1 MRMRTPKSWVT
12 PFEVIDRNLVVRFS
26 PPRRVIASAVRGG
39 GIGWAHAIINHQ
51 VSESFNHPNREKPRT
66 QKWEDP
72 ARTLGKIADRLGIPG
87 RCLGLMT
94 IVDLGHLVVTREQA
108 AGLWVEG
115 LFTIGVT
122 NAVRAGEPASDASQ
136 LANLGTINIILVTN
150 AKLAMAAL
158 VGAVTV
164 ATESK
169 TAKLLEERILSSSGA
184 GFATGTGT
192 DSIVIAIGDGPRLRY
207 SGTHT
212 KMGELIGRVVARGMD
227 QGLEMIKE
235 STKKIK
241 FPKPLNDA

>member
-1 MRMRTPKSWVT
+1 MRVRTPKSWVT
-12 PFEVIDRNLVVRFS
+12 QFEVIDRNLVVRFS
-26 PPRRVIASAVRGG
+26 PPRRVISSAVRGG

-51 VSESFNHPNREKPRT
+51 VSETFKHSKKEKPQTPQR
-66 QKWEDP
+66 EDP
-72 ARTLGKIADRLGIPG
+72 TRTLGKIADRLGISG
-87 RCLGLMT
+87 RCVGLMT
-94 IVDLGHLVVTREQA
+94 MVDLGNLVVTREQV

-122 NAVRAGEPASDASQ
+122 NAVRAGEPASD
-136 LANLGTINIILVTN
+136 LFPLGTINIILVTN

-169 TAKLLEERILSSSGA
+169 TAKLLEERISSSSGS
-184 GFATGTGT
+184 GLATGTGT

-212 KMGELIGRVVARGMD
+212 KMGELIGRVVARGMG
-227 QGLEMIKE
+227 QGLEMIK
-235 STKKIK
+235 SSRKKSA
-241 FPKPLNDA
+241 PPLN

>member
-1 MRMRTPKSWVT
+1 MRVRTPKSWVT

-26 PPRRVIASAVRGG
+26 PPRRVISSAVRGG

-51 VSESFNHPNREKPRT
+51 VSESIIQSKRDKR
-66 QKWEDP
+66 QSQRWEDP
-72 ARTLGKIADRLGIPG
+72 ARSLGKIADRLGISG
-87 RCLGLMT
+87 QCIGLMT
-94 IVDLGHLVVTREQA
+94 LVDLGHLVVTREQA

-122 NAVRAGEPASDASQ
+122 NAVRAGEPAADPSQ
-136 LANLGTINIILVTN
+136 LAPLGTINIILVTN

-169 TAKLLEERILSSSGA
+169 TAKLLENRISSSSGS
-184 GFATGTGT
+184 GLATGTGT
-192 DSIVIAIGDGPRLRY
+192 DSIVIAIGEGPRLRY

-212 KMGELIGRVVARGMD
+212 KMGELIGRVVARGMG
-227 QGLEMIKE
+227 QGLDMIKW
-235 STKKIK
+235 STKRPRYPQQI
-241 FPKPLNDA
+241 NEA